1 MARRTLRE
9 IAYGYDNR
17 DEFWLPLTA
26 HMMLFIAEIA
36 AILAIIWVAIW
47 CWEQHWL
54 LGLIATICPI
64 IGLYHAVTKEPTR

>member
-1 MARRTLRE
+1 MARRTLWDV
-9 IAYGYDNR
+9 ANDP
-17 DEFWLPLTA
+17 DLPMAQSLA
-26 HMMLFIAEIA
+26 AIIMLFA
-36 AILAIIWVAIW
+36 AGVAAVLGIVWVAIW